1 MYSASCLARCIR
13 RASQIQSW
21 WRREIVGLGAELR
34 HPGLERVAGT
44 GGLVEEQHEQ
54 RLVGR
59 LVGKEPVRFAPA
71 ELLLQLGR
79 KRQGLLDLLPDQST
93 VSMKS
98 RPAGA
103 FRSTR
108 RLSHRLSLSPDMFP
122 SMSSLSPT
130 REEI

>member
-13 RASQIQSW
+13 RTSQIQSW

-54 RLVGR
+54 RLVG
-59 LVGKEPVRFAPA
+59 KEPVRFAPA
-71 ELLLQLGR
+71 ELLLQLVR